1 MASEPEFEPTRDTP
15 PKQRTDDETVADRRL
30 SQEQKR
36 SVNDQPAPGKQEGNL
51 DLPDPKDVGEA
62 G

>member
-1 MASEPEFEPTRDTP
+1 MTSEAAGDTP

-30 SQEQKR
+30 SDEQKCASR
-36 SVNDQPAPGKQEGNL
+36 DQPAEPKPESGAE
-51 DLPDPKDVGEA
+51 LPDPKDVGEA